1 MKDGAYLLMK
11 KSRKMVYLFQILCSV
26 VFLGMTGLLSGEN
39 LWLNMISPVIYG
51 RTFDASAPDFPESFS
66 DGLIGG
72 WLPLWLA
79 EKDRALLSGNSY
91 AELYPSDSILAAV
104 YAENHPEGA
113 ETERPEDGED
123 PAADA
128 AAARAVNAPAAD
140 SQGIVYTA
148 DMLKDYSY
156 FVNQFYAID
165 STTYAPEGLLD
176 AQAFMDMDLSVDLGG
191 EEPKVL
197 IYHTHSQEAFA
208 DSRPGEMADTV
219 VGLGALLK
227 RIWRNGMESRRFI

>member
-39 LWLNMISPVIYG
+39 LWLNMMSPVIYG

-123 PAADA
+123 PAADTA
-128 AAARAVNAPAAD
+128 AAPGGKCPGRGQSGNRLY
-140 SQGIVYTA
+140 GG
-148 DMLKDYSY
+148 
-156 FVNQFYAID
+156 YA
-165 STTYAPEGLLD
+165 EGLQLFC
-176 AQAFMDMDLSVDLGG
+176 QSVLCD
-191 EEPKVL
+191 
-197 IYHTHSQEAFA
+197 
-208 DSRPGEMADTV
+208 
-219 VGLGALLK
+219 
-227 RIWRNGMESRRFI
+227 

>member
-1 MKDGAYLLMK
+1 
-11 KSRKMVYLFQILCSV
+11 MVYLFQILCSV

-113 ETERPEDGED
+113 ETEMERLTILWLNK
-123 PAADA
+123 
-128 AAARAVNAPAAD
+128 R
-140 SQGIVYTA
+140 SLLT
-148 DMLKDYSY
+148 KD
-156 FVNQFYAID
+156 F
-165 STTYAPEGLLD
+165 
-176 AQAFMDMDLSVDLGG
+176 
-191 EEPKVL
+191 
-197 IYHTHSQEAFA
+197 
-208 DSRPGEMADTV
+208 
-219 VGLGALLK
+219 GAWK
-227 RIWRNGMESRRFI
+227 RNWKT